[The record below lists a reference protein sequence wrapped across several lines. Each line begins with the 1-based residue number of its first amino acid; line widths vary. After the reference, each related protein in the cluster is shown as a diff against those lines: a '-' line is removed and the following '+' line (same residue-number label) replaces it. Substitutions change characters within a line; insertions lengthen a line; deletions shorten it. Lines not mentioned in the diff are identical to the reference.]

1 MRGFLVAG
9 ALLALAGCVG
19 PGTDGTQGIAR
30 SSAEFEAAFKAGDAA
45 RLAALFTADGAVLAP
60 NLARM
65 DGRPDIQALW
75 QNFFDAGVTGL
86 DMTAAEVTV
95 QGVRATEIGAFTL
108 TGPDGKGGTGTVRG
122 KYLLLWQRQVDGSWL
137 LHRDIW
143 NYDSAG

>member
-1 MRGFLVAG
+1 
-9 ALLALAGCVG
+9 
-19 PGTDGTQGIAR
+19 
-30 SSAEFEAAFKAGDAA
+30 
-45 RLAALFTADGAVLAP
+45 
-60 NLARM
+60 
-65 DGRPDIQALW
+65 
-75 QNFFDAGVTGL
+75 
-86 DMTAAEVTV
+86 VTV